1 MQNCLIINTN
11 KNPLITS
18 LYKNELNDFDD
29 DGDWGQFIDI
39 ECLHLFPKQILHTT
53 ETTTTTKKTDITTT
67 DTITKTV
74 TTTTTTTNTKTFV
87 LKSILKKPKEFDT
100 IPESDKKTHRNKYEN
115 DEEYNYY
122 KDDDE
127 PDVYTK
133 YDKKSRLLEFVERQL
148 YVGCLICV
156 LTVGF
161 YFIPE

>member
-1 MQNCLIINTN
+1 MQNFLVINTN
-11 KNPLITS
+11 KNPLMTS
-18 LYKNELNDFDD
+18 FYKNALNDSDSDD

-39 ECLHLFPKQILHTT
+39 ECLHLFPKQIINTT
-53 ETTTTTKKTDITTT
+53 ETTTTKTTTIKTDA
-67 DTITKTV
+67 KTV
-74 TTTTTTTNTKTFV
+74 TTTTTTTNTKTIV
-87 LKSILKKPKEFDT
+87 LKSILKKPKEYET
-100 IPESDKKTHRNKYEN
+100 ILEIDKKTHGNTYEN

-127 PDVYTK
+127 PDDYNK
-133 YDKKSRLLEFVERQL
+133 YDKKSRLQEFVERQL